1 MLVTVV
7 VIVYNHET
15 FLSNT
20 LESVL
25 VQKTD
30 FDFEILVA
38 DDASTDGSAKIIK
51 QYEKDY
57 PERIRAIYRT
67 SNIGA
72 QKNII
77 DSYLKS
83 TGRYIAHLDGDDLML
98 PNKLQKQIDFFRSHP
113 NCSLVHHKMRVF
125 DSETDN
131 TIRYIRSKSNKSIYS
146 LKDLLISG
154 NDICHSAKMV
164 DTTKFE
170 RSDLK
175 PHRNCRALDYLYNVV
190 CVNIHDIGYIDE
202 VLGEYR
208 IHSQGLTSTHI
219 DQRWRFYAGHMRAIN
234 AAKIY
239 GVDKQTINRAKS
251 ITLSVF
257 ARIYLDADHYDK
269 FKKLIERSI
278 KLNKN
283 QTNNVKFH
291 YYLRNFP
298 RILLGARKIIFFIN
312 IPAISNIK

>member
-7 VIVYNHET
+7 IIVYNHEE
-15 FLSNT
+15 FLCST

-25 VQKTD
+25 SQKTN

-38 DDASTDGSAKIIK
+38 DDASTDSSAKIIK
-51 QYEKDY
+51 QYVKSY
-57 PERIRAIYRT
+57 PEQIRAIYHP

-83 TGRYIAHLDGDDLML
+83 KGRYIAHLDGDDLML
-98 PNKLQKQIDFFRSHP
+98 PNKLQKQIDFFRSHE

-125 DSETDN
+125 DSATGN
-131 TIRYIRSKSNKSIYS
+131 TIRYVSSKYNKSIYS
-146 LKDLLISG
+146 LGDLLISG

-164 DTTKFE
+164 DTTKFN

-190 CVNIHDIGYIDE
+190 CVNTHDIGYIDE

-234 AAKIY
+234 AARKY
-239 GVDKQTINRAKS
+239 GVDEKTINKAKS

-257 ARIYLDADHYDK
+257 ARIYLDASRYST
-269 FKKLIERSI
+269 FKKLIEKSI

-283 QTNNVKFH
+283 QTNNIKFH

-298 RILLGARKIIFFIN
+298 RILLCIRKLIFYL
-312 IPAISNIK
+312 SNPQE